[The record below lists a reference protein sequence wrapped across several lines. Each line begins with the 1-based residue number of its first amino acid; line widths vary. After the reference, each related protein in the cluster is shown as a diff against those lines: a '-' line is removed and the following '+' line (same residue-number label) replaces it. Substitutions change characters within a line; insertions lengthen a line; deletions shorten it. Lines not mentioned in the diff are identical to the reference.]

1 MVITGM
7 SGAGRSQAAN
17 HFEDLGWYVVD
28 NLPPALLPKVRE
40 FADAPDSGI
49 SRVGLVLGL
58 NLYHEEVVPALA
70 ALQES
75 AAGSVRIL
83 FLDASTPELVKRF
96 ESTKR
101 RHPFAGDSLRLSQ
114 PDASSADVSPM
125 GVSDAIEAEREAL
138 GYLRSE
144 ADVVVDT
151 SEYSIYQLNR
161 FIDEVFE
168 LEAGPES
175 VTTRIMSFGFKNGI
189 PLDADLVFDCRFLP
203 NPYWVEE
210 LRPLSGQ
217 HEAVKDFLL
226 NGQPMAETF
235 LQKTEDLLQLLV
247 PAYVTEGK
255 SYLTIAFG
263 CTGGRHRSV
272 FVAEDIN
279 RRLTE
284 SSELGVRPL
293 INHRDLDS

>member
-1 MVITGM
+1 MAEFVVITGM

-58 NLYHEEVVPALA
+58 NLFHEEVAPALA
-70 ALQES
+70 ALKAS
-75 AAGSVRIL
+75 AAESVRIL
-83 FLDASTPELVKRF
+83 FLDASTPVLVKRF
-96 ESTKR
+96 ENTKR
-101 RHPFAGDSLRLSQ
+101 RHPFAG
-114 PDASSADVSPM
+114 PSPM

-168 LEAGPES
+168 LDAGPES
-175 VTTRIMSFGFKNGI
+175 VTTRIMSFGFKHGI
-189 PLDADLVFDCRFLP
+189 PLDADLVLDCRFLP
-203 NPYWVEE
+203 NPHWVEE
-210 LRPLSGQ
+210 LRPLTGQ

-235 LQKTEDLLQLLV
+235 LQKTDDLLKLLV
-247 PAYVTEGK
+247 PAYVREGK

-263 CTGGRHRSV
+263 CTGGHHRSV
-272 FVAEDIN
+272 FVAEDIA

-284 SSELGVRPL
+284 DPELGVRPL
-293 INHRDLDS
+293 VIHRDIDS

>member
-1 MVITGM
+1 MAEFVVITGM

-17 HFEDLGWYVVD
+17 HFEDKGWYVVD

-40 FADAPDSGI
+40 FADSPDSGI

-58 NLYHEEVVPALA
+58 NLYHEEVAPALA
-70 ALQES
+70 ALKACAED
-75 AAGSVRIL
+75 SVRIL
-83 FLDASTPELVKRF
+83 FLDASTPVLVKRF

-101 RHPFAGDSLRLSQ
+101 RHPFAGN
-114 PDASSADVSPM
+114 SPM

-151 SEYSIYQLNR
+151 SEYSIYQLNH

-168 LEAGPES
+168 LDTGPES
-175 VTTRIMSFGFKNGI
+175 VTTRVLSFGFKHGI
-189 PLDADLVFDCRFLP
+189 PLDADLVLDCRFLP

-210 LRPLSGQ
+210 LRGLCGKD
-217 HEAVKDFLL
+217 EAVKDFLL
-226 NGQPMAETF
+226 NGQPMADTF
-235 LQKTEDLLQLLV
+235 LRQTEDLLTTLV
-247 PAYVTEGK
+247 PAYAREGK

-272 FVAEDIN
+272 FVAEDIH
-279 RRLTE
+279 RRLTDNPD
-284 SSELGVRPL
+284 LGTRPF
-293 INHRDLDS
+293 ITHRDLDR

>member
-1 MVITGM
+1 MITGM

-28 NLPPALLPKVRE
+28 NLPPALLPEVQK
-40 FADAPDSGI
+40 FAESPHSGI
-49 SRVGLVLGL
+49 SRIGLVLGL
-58 NLYHEEVVPALA
+58 NQFYREVVPALA
-70 ALQES
+70 ALKES
-75 AAGSVRIL
+75 ALGPVRIL
-83 FLDASTPELVKRF
+83 FLDASTPVLVNRF

-101 RHPFAGDSLRLSQ
+101 RHPFAGDM
-114 PDASSADVSPM
+114 PM
-125 GVSDAIEAEREAL
+125 GVSDAITAEREAL
-138 GYLRSE
+138 VDLRSQ

-168 LEAGPES
+168 LDAGPES
-175 VTTRIMSFGFKNGI
+175 VTSRIMSFGYKHGI
-189 PLDADLVFDCRFLP
+189 PLDADLVLDCRFLP

-210 LRPLSGQ
+210 LRPLTGQ
-217 HEAVKDFLL
+217 DDAVKDFLL
-226 NGQPMAETF
+226 NGQPMSENF
-235 LQKTEDLLQLLV
+235 LRHTEDLLKLLV
-247 PAYVTEGK
+247 PAYVREGK

-284 SSELGVRPL
+284 DPDLGVSPF
-293 INHRDLDS
+293 ITHRDIGR

>member
-1 MVITGM
+1 MITGM

-17 HFEDLGWYVVD
+17 HFEDMGWYVVD

-40 FADAPDSGI
+40 FADAPDSGV

-58 NLYHEEVVPALA
+58 NLFHDEVAPALA
-70 ALQES
+70 DLKES
-75 AAGSVRIL
+75 AGGSVRIL

-101 RHPFAGDSLRLSQ
+101 RHPFAGT
-114 PDASSADVSPM
+114 SPM

-144 ADVVVDT
+144 SDVVVDT

-161 FIDEVFE
+161 FIDEVFD
-168 LEAGPES
+168 LDAGPGS
-175 VTTRIMSFGFKNGI
+175 VTTRIMSFGFKHGI
-189 PLDADLVFDCRFLP
+189 PLDADLVLDCRFLP
-203 NPYWVEE
+203 NPHWVEE
-210 LRPLSGQ
+210 LRPLTGRD
-217 HEAVKDFLL
+217 EAVKDFLL

-235 LQKTEDLLQLLV
+235 LQKTEDLLTMLV
-247 PAYVTEGK
+247 PAYVREGK

-263 CTGGRHRSV
+263 CTGGHHRSV
-272 FVAEDIN
+272 FVAEDIS
-279 RRLTE
+279 RRLIDNA
-284 SSELGVRPL
+284 ELGVRPL
-293 INHRDLDS
+293 VVHRDIEK

>member
-1 MVITGM
+1 M

-28 NLPPALLPKVRE
+28 NLPPALLPEVQK
-40 FADAPDSGI
+40 FAESPHSGI
-49 SRVGLVLGL
+49 SRIGLVLGL
-58 NLYHEEVVPALA
+58 NQFYREVVPALA
-70 ALQES
+70 ALKES
-75 AAGSVRIL
+75 ALGPVRIL
-83 FLDASTPELVKRF
+83 FLDASTPVLVNRF

-101 RHPFAGDSLRLSQ
+101 RHPFAGDM
-114 PDASSADVSPM
+114 PM
-125 GVSDAIEAEREAL
+125 GVSDAITAEREAL
-138 GYLRSE
+138 VDLRSQ

-151 SEYSIYQLNR
+151 SEYSIYQLNH

-168 LEAGPES
+168 LDAGPES
-175 VTTRIMSFGFKNGI
+175 VTSRIMSFGYKHGI
-189 PLDADLVFDCRFLP
+189 PLDADLVLDCRFLP

-210 LRPLSGQ
+210 LRPLTGQ
-217 HEAVKDFLL
+217 DDAVKDFLL
-226 NGQPMAETF
+226 NGQPMSENF
-235 LQKTEDLLQLLV
+235 LRHTEDLLKLLV
-247 PAYVTEGK
+247 PAYVREGK

-284 SSELGVRPL
+284 DPDLGVSPF
-293 INHRDLDS
+293 ITHRDIGR

>member
-1 MVITGM
+1 MAEFVVITGM

-17 HFEDLGWYVVD
+17 RFEDLGWYVVD
-28 NLPPALLPKVRE
+28 NLPPALVPKVQE
-40 FADAPDSGI
+40 FADAPDSSI

-58 NLYHEEVVPALA
+58 NLYYEDVAPALVE
-70 ALQES
+70 LKES
-75 AAGSVRIL
+75 AQGSVRIL

-101 RHPFAGDSLRLSQ
+101 RHPF
-114 PDASSADVSPM
+114 SSVPPM

-138 GYLRSE
+138 VNLRSQ

-151 SEYSIYQLNR
+151 SEYSIYQLNH

-168 LEAGPES
+168 LDAGPDS
-175 VTTRIMSFGFKNGI
+175 MTTRIMSFGFKHGI
-189 PLDADLVFDCRFLP
+189 PLDADLVLDCRLLP
-203 NPYWVEE
+203 NPHWVEE
-210 LRPLSGQ
+210 LRPLTGQ
-217 HEAVKDFLL
+217 DEAVRDFLL

-235 LQKTEDLLQLLV
+235 LQKTEDLLTMLV
-247 PAYVTEGK
+247 PAYVREGK

-263 CTGGRHRSV
+263 CTGGHHRSV

-279 RRLTE
+279 RRLIVNAD
-284 SSELGVRPL
+284 LGVRPL
-293 INHRDLDS
+293 VVHRDIDK

>member
-1 MVITGM
+1 MAEFVVITGM

-17 HFEDLGWYVVD
+17 HFEDKGWYVVD

-40 FADAPDSGI
+40 FADSPDSGI

-58 NLYHEEVVPALA
+58 NLYHEEVAPALA
-70 ALQES
+70 ALKACAED
-75 AAGSVRIL
+75 SVRIL
-83 FLDASTPELVKRF
+83 FLDASTPVLVKRF

-101 RHPFAGDSLRLSQ
+101 RHPFVGD
-114 PDASSADVSPM
+114 SPM

-138 GYLRSE
+138 GYLRGE

-151 SEYSIYQLNR
+151 SEYSIYQLNH

-168 LEAGPES
+168 LDTGPES
-175 VTTRIMSFGFKNGI
+175 VTTRVLSFGFKHGI
-189 PLDADLVFDCRFLP
+189 PLDADLVLDCRFLP

-210 LRPLSGQ
+210 LRPLTGQ
-217 HEAVKDFLL
+217 HEAVRDFLL
-226 NGQPMAETF
+226 NGQPMADTF
-235 LQKTEDLLQLLV
+235 LRQTEDLLTTLV
-247 PAYVTEGK
+247 PAYAREGK

-272 FVAEDIN
+272 FVAEDIH
-279 RRLTE
+279 RRLTDNPD
-284 SSELGVRPL
+284 LGVRPF
-293 INHRDLDS
+293 ITHRDLDR

>member
-1 MVITGM
+1 MVAEFVVITGM

-40 FADAPDSGI
+40 FADAPDSGV

-58 NLYHEEVVPALA
+58 NLFHDEVAPALTD
-70 ALQES
+70 LKES
-75 AAGSVRIL
+75 ADGSVRIL

-96 ESTKR
+96 ENTKR
-101 RHPFAGDSLRLSQ
+101 RHPFAGT
-114 PDASSADVSPM
+114 SPM

-161 FIDEVFE
+161 FIDEVFD
-168 LEAGPES
+168 LDAGPES
-175 VTTRIMSFGFKNGI
+175 VTTRIMSFGFKHGI
-189 PLDADLVFDCRFLP
+189 PLDADLVLDCRFLP
-203 NPYWVEE
+203 NPHWVEE
-210 LRPLSGQ
+210 LRPLTGQ
-217 HEAVKDFLL
+217 DEAVKDFLL

-235 LQKTEDLLQLLV
+235 LQKTEDLLTMLV
-247 PAYVTEGK
+247 PAYVREGK

-263 CTGGRHRSV
+263 CTGGHHRSV

-279 RRLTE
+279 RRL
-284 SSELGVRPL
+284 SDNAELGVRPL
-293 INHRDLDS
+293 VVHRDIHK

>member
-1 MVITGM
+1 MITGM

-17 HFEDLGWYVVD
+17 HFEDKGWYVVD

-49 SRVGLVLGL
+49 CQVGLVLGL
-58 NLYHEEVVPALA
+58 NLYHEEVAPALA
-70 ALQES
+70 DLKAS
-75 AAGSVRIL
+75 ADGPVRIL
-83 FLDASTPELVKRF
+83 FLDASTPVLVKRF

-101 RHPFAGDSLRLSQ
+101 RHPFAGDS
-114 PDASSADVSPM
+114 PM
-125 GVSDAIEAEREAL
+125 GVSDAIKAEREAL

-151 SEYSIYQLNR
+151 SEYSIYQLNH
-161 FIDEVFE
+161 FIDEVFG

-175 VTTRIMSFGFKNGI
+175 VTTRILSFGFKHGI
-189 PLDADLVFDCRFLP
+189 PLDADLVLDCRFLP
-203 NPYWVEE
+203 NPYWEEE
-210 LRPLSGQ
+210 LRGLSGKD
-217 HEAVKDFLL
+217 EAVRDFLL

-235 LQKTEDLLQLLV
+235 LRQTEDLLTTLM
-247 PAYVTEGK
+247 PAYAREGK

-272 FVAEDIN
+272 FVAEDIH
-279 RRLTE
+279 RRLADNPD
-284 SSELGVRPL
+284 LGVRPF
-293 INHRDLDS
+293 ITHRDLDR

>member
-1 MVITGM
+1 VVITGM

-17 HFEDLGWYVVD
+17 HFEDKGWYVVD
-28 NLPPALLPKVRE
+28 NLPPALLPRVRE
-40 FADAPDSGI
+40 FADSPDSGI

-58 NLYHEEVVPALA
+58 NLYHEEVAPALA
-70 ALQES
+70 ALKARAEG
-75 AAGSVRIL
+75 AVRIL

-101 RHPFAGDSLRLSQ
+101 RHPFAST
-114 PDASSADVSPM
+114 SPL

-138 GYLRSE
+138 GYLRGE

-168 LEAGPES
+168 LDAGPES
-175 VTTRIMSFGFKNGI
+175 VITRIMSFGFKNGI
-189 PLDADLVFDCRFLP
+189 PLDADLVLDCRFLP
-203 NPYWVEE
+203 NPHWEEE
-210 LRPLSGQ
+210 LRPLTGQ

-235 LQKTEDLLQLLV
+235 LEKTEDLLKLLV
-247 PAYVTEGK
+247 PAYATEGK

-272 FVAEDIN
+272 FVAEDVN
-279 RRLTE
+279 RRLTDNPG
-284 SSELGVRPL
+284 LGVCPL
-293 INHRDLDS
+293 ITHRDLDR

>member
-1 MVITGM
+1 MITGM

-40 FADAPDSGI
+40 FADAPDSGV

-58 NLYHEEVVPALA
+58 NLYHDEVAPSLA
-70 ALQES
+70 DLKES
-75 AAGSVRIL
+75 ADGSVRIL

-101 RHPFAGDSLRLSQ
+101 RHPFAGT
-114 PDASSADVSPM
+114 SPM

-144 ADVVVDT
+144 SDVVVDT

-161 FIDEVFE
+161 FIDEVFD
-168 LEAGPES
+168 LDAGPGS
-175 VTTRIMSFGFKNGI
+175 VTTRIMSFGFKHGI
-189 PLDADLVFDCRFLP
+189 PLDADLVLDCRFLP
-203 NPYWVEE
+203 NPHWVEE
-210 LRPLSGQ
+210 LRPLTGQ

-235 LQKTEDLLQLLV
+235 LQKTEDLLTMLV
-247 PAYVTEGK
+247 PAYVREGK

-263 CTGGRHRSV
+263 CTGGHHRSV

-279 RRLTE
+279 RRLIDNE
-284 SSELGVRPL
+284 ELGVRPL
-293 INHRDLDS
+293 VIHRDIDK

>member
-1 MVITGM
+1 MVAEFVVITGM

-40 FADAPDSGI
+40 FADAPDSGV

-58 NLYHEEVVPALA
+58 NLYHDEVAPALA
-70 ALQES
+70 DLKES
-75 AAGSVRIL
+75 ADGSVRIL

-96 ESTKR
+96 ENTKR
-101 RHPFAGDSLRLSQ
+101 RHPFAGT
-114 PDASSADVSPM
+114 SPM

-161 FIDEVFE
+161 FVDEVFD
-168 LEAGPES
+168 LDAGPES
-175 VTTRIMSFGFKNGI
+175 VTTRIMSFGFKHGI
-189 PLDADLVFDCRFLP
+189 PLDADLVLDCRFLP
-203 NPYWVEE
+203 NPHWVEE
-210 LRPLSGQ
+210 LRPLTGQ

-235 LQKTEDLLQLLV
+235 LQKTEDLLTMLV
-247 PAYVTEGK
+247 PAYVREGK

-263 CTGGRHRSV
+263 CTGGHHRSV
-272 FVAEDIN
+272 FVAEDID
-279 RRLTE
+279 RRL
-284 SSELGVRPL
+284 SDNAELGVRPL
-293 INHRDLDS
+293 VVHRDIHK

>member
-1 MVITGM
+1 MITGM

-40 FADAPDSGI
+40 FADAPDSGV

-58 NLYHEEVVPALA
+58 NLYHDEVAPALA
-70 ALQES
+70 DLKES
-75 AAGSVRIL
+75 ADGSVRIL

-96 ESTKR
+96 ENTKR
-101 RHPFAGDSLRLSQ
+101 RHPFAGT
-114 PDASSADVSPM
+114 SPM

-161 FIDEVFE
+161 FIDEVFD
-168 LEAGPES
+168 LDAGPES
-175 VTTRIMSFGFKNGI
+175 VTTRIMSFGFKHGI
-189 PLDADLVFDCRFLP
+189 PLDADLVLDCRFLP
-203 NPYWVEE
+203 NPHWVEE
-210 LRPLSGQ
+210 LRPLTGQ

-235 LQKTEDLLQLLV
+235 LQKTEDLLTMLV
-247 PAYVTEGK
+247 PAYVREGK

-263 CTGGRHRSV
+263 CTGGHHRSV

-279 RRLTE
+279 RRLIE
-284 SSELGVRPL
+284 NEELGVRPL
-293 INHRDLDS
+293 VIHRDIDK

>member
-40 FADAPDSGI
+40 FADSPDSGI

-58 NLYHEEVVPALA
+58 NLYHEEVAPALA
-70 ALQES
+70 ALKACAE
-75 AAGSVRIL
+75 GSVRIL
-83 FLDASTPELVKRF
+83 FLDASTPVLVKRF

-101 RHPFAGDSLRLSQ
+101 RHPFVGN
-114 PDASSADVSPM
+114 SPM

-151 SEYSIYQLNR
+151 SEYSIYQLNH

-168 LEAGPES
+168 LDAGPES
-175 VTTRIMSFGFKNGI
+175 VTTRVLSFGFKHGI
-189 PLDADLVFDCRFLP
+189 PLDADLVLDCRFLP

-210 LRPLSGQ
+210 LRPLTGQ
-217 HEAVKDFLL
+217 HEAVRDFLL
-226 NGQPMAETF
+226 NGQPMADTF
-235 LQKTEDLLQLLV
+235 LRQTEDLLTTLV
-247 PAYVTEGK
+247 PAYAREGK

-272 FVAEDIN
+272 FVAEDIH
-279 RRLTE
+279 RRLIDNPD
-284 SSELGVRPL
+284 LGVRPF
-293 INHRDLDS
+293 ITHRDLDR

>member
-1 MVITGM
+1 MAEFVVITGM

-40 FADAPDSGI
+40 FADAPDSGV

-58 NLYHEEVVPALA
+58 NLYHDEVAPALA
-70 ALQES
+70 DLKES
-75 AAGSVRIL
+75 ADGSVRIL

-96 ESTKR
+96 ENTKR
-101 RHPFAGDSLRLSQ
+101 RHPFAGT
-114 PDASSADVSPM
+114 SPM

-161 FIDEVFE
+161 FVDEVFD
-168 LEAGPES
+168 LDAGPES
-175 VTTRIMSFGFKNGI
+175 VTTRIMSFGFKHGI
-189 PLDADLVFDCRFLP
+189 PLDADLVLDCRFLP
-203 NPYWVEE
+203 NPHWVEE
-210 LRPLSGQ
+210 LRPLTGQ

-235 LQKTEDLLQLLV
+235 LQKTEDLLTMLV
-247 PAYVTEGK
+247 PAYVREGK

-263 CTGGRHRSV
+263 CTGGHHRSV

-279 RRLTE
+279 RRL
-284 SSELGVRPL
+284 SDNAELGVRPL
-293 INHRDLDS
+293 VVHRDIHK

>member
-1 MVITGM
+1 
-7 SGAGRSQAAN
+7 
-17 HFEDLGWYVVD
+17 
-28 NLPPALLPKVRE
+28 PKVRE

-58 NLYHEEVVPALA
+58 NLFHQEVAPALA
-70 ALQES
+70 ALKACAE
-75 AAGSVRIL
+75 GSVRIL

-101 RHPFAGDSLRLSQ
+101 RHPFAGD
-114 PDASSADVSPM
+114 SPM

-189 PLDADLVFDCRFLP
+189 PLDADLVLDCRFLP

-210 LRPLSGQ
+210 LRPLTGQ

-235 LQKTEDLLQLLV
+235 LQKTEDLLKLLV

-284 SSELGVRPL
+284 DPELGVRPL
-293 INHRDLDS
+293 IHPRDLDS

>member
-1 MVITGM
+1 MITGM

-17 HFEDLGWYVVD
+17 HFEDKGWYVVD
-28 NLPPALLPKVRE
+28 NLPPALLPRVRE
-40 FADAPDSGI
+40 FADSPDSGI

-58 NLYHEEVVPALA
+58 NLYHEEVAPALA
-70 ALQES
+70 ALKARAEG
-75 AAGSVRIL
+75 AVRIL

-101 RHPFAGDSLRLSQ
+101 RHPFAST
-114 PDASSADVSPM
+114 SPL

-138 GYLRSE
+138 GYLRDE

-168 LEAGPES
+168 LDAGPES
-175 VTTRIMSFGFKNGI
+175 VITRIMSFGFKNGI
-189 PLDADLVFDCRFLP
+189 PLDADLVLDCRFLP
-203 NPYWVEE
+203 NPHWEEE
-210 LRPLSGQ
+210 LRPLTGQ

-235 LQKTEDLLQLLV
+235 LEKTEDLLKLLV
-247 PAYVTEGK
+247 PAYATEGK
-255 SYLTIAFG
+255 LYLTIAFG

-272 FVAEDIN
+272 FVAEDVN
-279 RRLTE
+279 RRLTDNP
-284 SSELGVRPL
+284 ELGVCPL
-293 INHRDLDS
+293 ITHRDLDR

>member
-1 MVITGM
+1 MVAEFVVITGM

-40 FADAPDSGI
+40 FADAPNSGI

-58 NLYHEEVVPALA
+58 NLYHEEVAPALA
-70 ALQES
+70 ALKAS
-75 AAGSVRIL
+75 ADGSVRIL
-83 FLDASTPELVKRF
+83 YLDASTPVLVKRF

-101 RHPFAGDSLRLSQ
+101 RHPFAGT
-114 PDASSADVSPM
+114 SPM

-144 ADVVVDT
+144 SDVVVDT

-161 FIDEVFE
+161 FIDEVFD
-168 LEAGPES
+168 LDAGPGS
-175 VTTRIMSFGFKNGI
+175 VTTRIMSFGFKHGI
-189 PLDADLVFDCRFLP
+189 PLDADLVLDCRFLP
-203 NPYWVEE
+203 NPHWVEE
-210 LRPLSGQ
+210 LRPLTGQ

-235 LQKTEDLLQLLV
+235 LQKTEDLLTMLV
-247 PAYVTEGK
+247 PAYVREGK

-263 CTGGRHRSV
+263 CTGGHHRSV

-279 RRLTE
+279 RRLIDNE
-284 SSELGVRPL
+284 ELGVRPL
-293 INHRDLDS
+293 VIHRDIDK

>member
-1 MVITGM
+1 VAEFVVITGM

-17 HFEDLGWYVVD
+17 HFEDKGWYVVD
-28 NLPPALLPKVRE
+28 NLPPALLPRVRE
-40 FADAPDSGI
+40 FADSPDSGI

-58 NLYHEEVVPALA
+58 NLYHEEVAPALA
-70 ALQES
+70 ALKARAEG
-75 AAGSVRIL
+75 AVRIL

-101 RHPFAGDSLRLSQ
+101 RHPFAST
-114 PDASSADVSPM
+114 SPL

-138 GYLRSE
+138 GYLRDE

-168 LEAGPES
+168 LDAGPES
-175 VTTRIMSFGFKNGI
+175 VITRIMSFGFKNGI
-189 PLDADLVFDCRFLP
+189 PLDADLVLDCRFLP
-203 NPYWVEE
+203 NPHWEEE
-210 LRPLSGQ
+210 LRPLTGQ

-235 LQKTEDLLQLLV
+235 LEKTEDLLKLLV
-247 PAYVTEGK
+247 PAYATEGK
-255 SYLTIAFG
+255 LYLTIAFG

-272 FVAEDIN
+272 FVAEDVN
-279 RRLTE
+279 RRLTDNP
-284 SSELGVRPL
+284 ELGVCPL
-293 INHRDLDS
+293 ITHRDLDR

>member
-1 MVITGM
+1 MITGM

-17 HFEDLGWYVVD
+17 HFEDKGWYVVD
-28 NLPPALLPKVRE
+28 NLPPALLPRVRE
-40 FADAPDSGI
+40 FADSPDSGI

-58 NLYHEEVVPALA
+58 NLYHEEVAPALA
-70 ALQES
+70 ALKARAEG
-75 AAGSVRIL
+75 AVRIL

-101 RHPFAGDSLRLSQ
+101 RHPFAST
-114 PDASSADVSPM
+114 SPL

-138 GYLRSE
+138 GYLRGE

-168 LEAGPES
+168 LDAGPES
-175 VTTRIMSFGFKNGI
+175 VITRIMSFGFKNGI
-189 PLDADLVFDCRFLP
+189 PLDADLVLDCRFLP
-203 NPYWVEE
+203 NPHWEEE
-210 LRPLSGQ
+210 LRPLTGQ

-235 LQKTEDLLQLLV
+235 LEKTEDLLKLLV
-247 PAYVTEGK
+247 PAYATEGK

-272 FVAEDIN
+272 FVAEDVN
-279 RRLTE
+279 RRLTDNP
-284 SSELGVRPL
+284 ELGVCPL
-293 INHRDLDS
+293 ITHRDLDR

>member
-17 HFEDLGWYVVD
+17 HFEDKGWYVVD
-28 NLPPALLPKVRE
+28 NLPPALLPRVRE
-40 FADAPDSGI
+40 FADSPDSGI

-58 NLYHEEVVPALA
+58 NLYHEEVAPALA
-70 ALQES
+70 ALKARAEG
-75 AAGSVRIL
+75 AVRIL

-101 RHPFAGDSLRLSQ
+101 RHPFAST
-114 PDASSADVSPM
+114 SPL

-138 GYLRSE
+138 GYLRGE

-168 LEAGPES
+168 LDAGPES
-175 VTTRIMSFGFKNGI
+175 VITRIMSFGFKNGI
-189 PLDADLVFDCRFLP
+189 PLDADLVLDCRFLP
-203 NPYWVEE
+203 NPHWEEE
-210 LRPLSGQ
+210 LRPLTGQ

-235 LQKTEDLLQLLV
+235 LEKTEDLLKLLV
-247 PAYVTEGK
+247 PAYATEGK

-272 FVAEDIN
+272 FVAEDVN
-279 RRLTE
+279 RRLTDNP
-284 SSELGVRPL
+284 ELGVCPL
-293 INHRDLDS
+293 ITHRDLDR

>member
-58 NLYHEEVVPALA
+58 NRYHKQVAPAL
-70 ALQES
+70 S
-75 AAGSVRIL
+75 AFRASAEGAVRIL
-83 FLDASTPELVKRF
+83 FLDATTPVLVNRF

-101 RHPFAGDSLRLSQ
+101 RHPFAGT
-114 PDASSADVSPM
+114 SPM
-125 GVSDAIEAEREAL
+125 GVSDAIESEREAL
-138 GYLRSE
+138 VYLRSQ

-151 SEYSIYQLNR
+151 SEFSIYQLNR

-168 LEAGPES
+168 LDSGPES
-175 VTTRIMSFGFKNGI
+175 VTTRIMSFGFKHGI
-189 PLDADLVFDCRFLP
+189 PLDADLVLDCRFLP
-203 NPYWVEE
+203 NPHWVEE
-210 LRPLSGQ
+210 LRPLTGQ
-217 HEAVKDFLL
+217 DAVVKDFLL
-226 NGQPMAETF
+226 TGQPMAETF
-235 LQKTEDLLQLLV
+235 LQQTENLLELLV
-247 PAYVTEGK
+247 PAYVREGK

-272 FVAEDIN
+272 FVAEDIS

-284 SSELGVRPL
+284 NPEFGVRPL
-293 INHRDLDS
+293 IIHRDIER

>member
-1 MVITGM
+1 MITGM

-40 FADAPDSGI
+40 FADTPANGI

-58 NLYHEEVVPALA
+58 NLYHDEVAPALA
-70 ALQES
+70 ALKES

-83 FLDASTPELVKRF
+83 FLDASTPVLVKRF

-101 RHPFAGDSLRLSQ
+101 RHPFAGDS
-114 PDASSADVSPM
+114 PM
-125 GVSDAIEAEREAL
+125 GMSDAIEAERDAL
-138 GYLRSE
+138 GYLRGE

-151 SEYSIYQLNR
+151 SEYSIYQLNH
-161 FIDEVFE
+161 FIDEVFD
-168 LEAGPES
+168 LDAGPES

-189 PLDADLVFDCRFLP
+189 PLDADLVLDCRFLP

-210 LRPLSGQ
+210 LRALTGQ
-217 HEAVKDFLL
+217 DQAVRDFLL
-226 NGQPMAETF
+226 TGQPMAEAF
-235 LQKTEDLLQLLV
+235 LQKTEDLLKMLV

-272 FVAEDIN
+272 FVAEEID
-279 RRLTE
+279 RRLARDPD
-284 SSELGVRPL
+284 LGVHPF
-293 INHRDLDS
+293 ISHRDLER

>member
-17 HFEDLGWYVVD
+17 HFEDKGWYVVD
-28 NLPPALLPKVRE
+28 NLPPALLPRVRE
-40 FADAPDSGI
+40 FADSPDSGI

-58 NLYHEEVVPALA
+58 NLYHEEVAPALA
-70 ALQES
+70 ALKARAEG
-75 AAGSVRIL
+75 AVRIL

-101 RHPFAGDSLRLSQ
+101 RHPFAST
-114 PDASSADVSPM
+114 SPL

-138 GYLRSE
+138 GYLRDE

-168 LEAGPES
+168 LDAGPES
-175 VTTRIMSFGFKNGI
+175 VITRIMSFGFKNGI
-189 PLDADLVFDCRFLP
+189 PLDADLVLDCRFLP
-203 NPYWVEE
+203 NPHWEEE
-210 LRPLSGQ
+210 LRPLTGQ

-235 LQKTEDLLQLLV
+235 LEKTEDLLKLLV
-247 PAYVTEGK
+247 PAYATEGK
-255 SYLTIAFG
+255 LYLTIAFG

-272 FVAEDIN
+272 FVAEDVN
-279 RRLTE
+279 RRLTDNP
-284 SSELGVRPL
+284 ELGVCPL
-293 INHRDLDS
+293 ITHRDLDR

>member
-40 FADAPDSGI
+40 FADAPDSGV

-58 NLYHEEVVPALA
+58 NLYHDEVAPALA
-70 ALQES
+70 DLKES
-75 AAGSVRIL
+75 ADGSVRIL

-96 ESTKR
+96 ENTKR
-101 RHPFAGDSLRLSQ
+101 RHPFAGT
-114 PDASSADVSPM
+114 SPM

-161 FIDEVFE
+161 FVDEVFD
-168 LEAGPES
+168 LDAGPES
-175 VTTRIMSFGFKNGI
+175 VTTRIMSFGFKHGI
-189 PLDADLVFDCRFLP
+189 PLDADLVLDCRFLP
-203 NPYWVEE
+203 NPHWVEE
-210 LRPLSGQ
+210 LRPLTGQ

-235 LQKTEDLLQLLV
+235 LQKTEDLLTMLV
-247 PAYVTEGK
+247 PAYVREGK

-263 CTGGRHRSV
+263 CTGGHHRSV

-279 RRLTE
+279 RRL
-284 SSELGVRPL
+284 SDNAELGVRPL
-293 INHRDLDS
+293 VVHRDIHK

>member
-1 MVITGM
+1 VVITGM

-17 HFEDLGWYVVD
+17 HFEDKGWYVVD
-28 NLPPALLPKVRE
+28 NLPPALLPRVRE
-40 FADAPDSGI
+40 FADSPDSGI

-58 NLYHEEVVPALA
+58 NLYHEEVAPALA
-70 ALQES
+70 ALKARAEG
-75 AAGSVRIL
+75 AVRIL

-101 RHPFAGDSLRLSQ
+101 RHPFAST
-114 PDASSADVSPM
+114 SPL

-138 GYLRSE
+138 GYLRDE

-168 LEAGPES
+168 LDAGPES
-175 VTTRIMSFGFKNGI
+175 VITRIMSFGFKNGI
-189 PLDADLVFDCRFLP
+189 PLDADLVLDCRFLP
-203 NPYWVEE
+203 NPHWEEE
-210 LRPLSGQ
+210 LRPLTGQ

-235 LQKTEDLLQLLV
+235 LEKTEDLLKLLV
-247 PAYVTEGK
+247 PAYATEGK
-255 SYLTIAFG
+255 LYLTIAFG

-272 FVAEDIN
+272 FVAEDVN
-279 RRLTE
+279 RRLTDNP
-284 SSELGVRPL
+284 ELGVCPL
-293 INHRDLDS
+293 ITHRDLDR

>member
-1 MVITGM
+1 MVAEFVVITGM

-70 ALQES
+70 ALQDS

-101 RHPFAGDSLRLSQ
+101 RHPFAGDS
-114 PDASSADVSPM
+114 PM
-125 GVSDAIEAEREAL
+125 GVSEAIEAEREAL

-168 LEAGPES
+168 LDAGPES

-189 PLDADLVFDCRFLP
+189 PLDADLVLDCRFLP

-210 LRPLSGQ
+210 LRPLTGQ

-235 LQKTEDLLQLLV
+235 LQKTEDLLKLLV
-247 PAYVTEGK
+247 PAYVREGK

-279 RRLTE
+279 QRLTE
-284 SSELGVRPL
+284 DPELGVRPL
-293 INHRDLDS
+293 ITHRDLDS

>member
-28 NLPPALLPKVRE
+28 NLPPALLPRVRE
-40 FADAPDSGI
+40 FAEAPDSGI
-49 SRVGLVLGL
+49 ARVGLVLGL
-58 NLYHEEVVPALA
+58 NLFHEQVAPALT
-70 ALQES
+70 ALKAS
-75 AAGSVRIL
+75 AEGSVRIL
-83 FLDASTPELVKRF
+83 FLDAATPVLVKRF

-101 RHPFAGDSLRLSQ
+101 RHPFESI
-114 PDASSADVSPM
+114 SPM

-151 SEYSIYQLNR
+151 SEYSIYQLHR
-161 FIDEVFE
+161 FIDEVFD
-168 LEAGPES
+168 LDAGPGS
-175 VTTRIMSFGFKNGI
+175 VTTRIMSFGYKHGI
-189 PLDADLVFDCRFLP
+189 PLDADLVLDCRFLP
-203 NPYWVEE
+203 NPHWVEE

-217 HEAVKDFLL
+217 DDAVEDFLL

-235 LQKTEDLLQLLV
+235 LAKTQDLLRLLV
-247 PAYVTEGK
+247 PAYVIEGK

-272 FVAEDIN
+272 FVAEN
-279 RRLTE
+279 MGARLAE
-284 SSELGVRPL
+284 DPELGIRPMVV
-293 INHRDLDS
+293 HRDIDR

>member
-1 MVITGM
+1 VAEFVVITGM

-17 HFEDLGWYVVD
+17 HFEDKGWYVVD
-28 NLPPALLPKVRE
+28 NLPPALLPRVRE
-40 FADAPDSGI
+40 FADSPDSGI

-58 NLYHEEVVPALA
+58 NLYHEEVAPALA
-70 ALQES
+70 ALKARAEG
-75 AAGSVRIL
+75 AVRIL

-101 RHPFAGDSLRLSQ
+101 RHPFAST
-114 PDASSADVSPM
+114 SPL

-138 GYLRSE
+138 GYLRGE

-168 LEAGPES
+168 LDAGPES
-175 VTTRIMSFGFKNGI
+175 VITRIMSFGFKNGI
-189 PLDADLVFDCRFLP
+189 PLDADLVLDCRFLP
-203 NPYWVEE
+203 NPHWEEE
-210 LRPLSGQ
+210 LRPLTGQ

-235 LQKTEDLLQLLV
+235 LEKTEDLLKLLV
-247 PAYVTEGK
+247 PAYATEGK

-272 FVAEDIN
+272 FVAEDVN
-279 RRLTE
+279 RRLTDNPG
-284 SSELGVRPL
+284 LGVCPL
-293 INHRDLDS
+293 ITHRDLDR

>member
-1 MVITGM
+1 VVITGM

-40 FADAPDSGI
+40 FADAPDSGV

-58 NLYHEEVVPALA
+58 NLYHDEVAPALA
-70 ALQES
+70 DLKES
-75 AAGSVRIL
+75 ADGSVRIL

-96 ESTKR
+96 ENTKR
-101 RHPFAGDSLRLSQ
+101 RHPFAGT
-114 PDASSADVSPM
+114 SPM

-161 FIDEVFE
+161 FVDEVFD
-168 LEAGPES
+168 LDAGPES
-175 VTTRIMSFGFKNGI
+175 VTTRIMSFGFKHGI
-189 PLDADLVFDCRFLP
+189 PLDADLVLDCRFLP
-203 NPYWVEE
+203 NPHWVEE
-210 LRPLSGQ
+210 LRPLTGQ

-235 LQKTEDLLQLLV
+235 LQKTEDLLTMLV
-247 PAYVTEGK
+247 PAYVREGK

-263 CTGGRHRSV
+263 CTGGHHRSV

-279 RRLTE
+279 RRL
-284 SSELGVRPL
+284 SDNAELGVRPL
-293 INHRDLDS
+293 VVHRDIHK

>member
-1 MVITGM
+1 MITGM

-17 HFEDLGWYVVD
+17 HFEDRGWYVVD

-40 FADAPDSGI
+40 FADSPDSGI
-49 SRVGLVLGL
+49 SQVGLVLGL
-58 NLYHEEVVPALA
+58 NLYHEEVAPALA
-70 ALQES
+70 ALKACAE
-75 AAGSVRIL
+75 GSVRIL
-83 FLDASTPELVKRF
+83 FLDASTPVLVKRF

-101 RHPFAGDSLRLSQ
+101 RHPFVGD
-114 PDASSADVSPM
+114 SPM

-138 GYLRSE
+138 GYLRGE

-151 SEYSIYQLNR
+151 SEYSIYQLNH
-161 FIDEVFE
+161 FIDEVFG

-175 VTTRIMSFGFKNGI
+175 VTTRILSFGFKHGI
-189 PLDADLVFDCRFLP
+189 PLDADLVLDCRFLP

-210 LRPLSGQ
+210 LRGLSGKD
-217 HEAVKDFLL
+217 EAVRDFLL

-235 LQKTEDLLQLLV
+235 LRQTEDLLTTLM
-247 PAYVTEGK
+247 PAYAREGK

-272 FVAEDIN
+272 FVAEDIC
-279 RRLTE
+279 RRLADNPD
-284 SSELGVRPL
+284 LGVRPF
-293 INHRDLDS
+293 ITHRDLDR

>member
-40 FADAPDSGI
+40 FADAADSGI

-58 NLYHEEVVPALA
+58 NLYHEEVAPALA
-70 ALQES
+70 DLKASSE
-75 AAGSVRIL
+75 GSVRIL

-96 ESTKR
+96 GSTKR
-101 RHPFAGDSLRLSQ
+101 RHPFAG
-114 PDASSADVSPM
+114 ASPM

-168 LEAGPES
+168 LDAGPES
-175 VTTRIMSFGFKNGI
+175 VTTRIMSFGFKHGI
-189 PLDADLVFDCRFLP
+189 PLDADLVLDCRFLP
-203 NPYWVEE
+203 NPHWVEE
-210 LRPLSGQ
+210 LRPLTGQ
-217 HEAVKDFLL
+217 DEAVRDFLL
-226 NGQPMAETF
+226 NGQPMAESF
-235 LQKTEDLLQLLV
+235 LKKTEDLLTMLV
-247 PAYVTEGK
+247 PAYVREGK

-263 CTGGRHRSV
+263 CTGGHHRSV

-279 RRLTE
+279 RRLVE
-284 SSELGVRPL
+284 NRELGIRPL
-293 INHRDLDS
+293 VIHRDIDK

>member
-1 MVITGM
+1 MITGM

-17 HFEDLGWYVVD
+17 HFEDMGWYVVD

-40 FADAPDSGI
+40 FADASDSGV

-58 NLYHEEVVPALA
+58 NLYHDEVAPALA
-70 ALQES
+70 DLKES
-75 AAGSVRIL
+75 AGGSVRIL

-101 RHPFAGDSLRLSQ
+101 RHPFAGT
-114 PDASSADVSPM
+114 SPM

-144 ADVVVDT
+144 SDVVVDT

-161 FIDEVFE
+161 FIDEVFD
-168 LEAGPES
+168 LDAGPGS
-175 VTTRIMSFGFKNGI
+175 VTTRIMSFGFKHGI
-189 PLDADLVFDCRFLP
+189 PLDADLVLDCRFLP
-203 NPYWVEE
+203 NPHWVEE
-210 LRPLSGQ
+210 LRPLTGRD
-217 HEAVKDFLL
+217 EAVKDFLL

-235 LQKTEDLLQLLV
+235 LRKTEDLLTMLV
-247 PAYVTEGK
+247 PAYAREGK

-263 CTGGRHRSV
+263 CTGGHHRSV
-272 FVAEDIN
+272 FVAEDIS
-279 RRLTE
+279 RRLIDNA
-284 SSELGVRPL
+284 ELGVRPL
-293 INHRDLDS
+293 VVHRDIEK

>member
-1 MVITGM
+1 VVITGM

-17 HFEDLGWYVVD
+17 HFEDKGWYVVD
-28 NLPPALLPKVRE
+28 NLPPALLPRVRE
-40 FADAPDSGI
+40 FADSPDSGI

-58 NLYHEEVVPALA
+58 NLYHEEVAPALA
-70 ALQES
+70 ALKARAEG
-75 AAGSVRIL
+75 AVRIL

-101 RHPFAGDSLRLSQ
+101 RHPFAST
-114 PDASSADVSPM
+114 SPL

-138 GYLRSE
+138 GYLRGE

-168 LEAGPES
+168 LDAGPES
-175 VTTRIMSFGFKNGI
+175 VITRIMSFGFKNGI
-189 PLDADLVFDCRFLP
+189 PLDADLVLDCRFLP
-203 NPYWVEE
+203 NPHWEEE
-210 LRPLSGQ
+210 LRPLTGQ

-235 LQKTEDLLQLLV
+235 LEKTEDLLKLLV
-247 PAYVTEGK
+247 PAYATEGK

-272 FVAEDIN
+272 FVAEDVN
-279 RRLTE
+279 RRLTDNP
-284 SSELGVRPL
+284 ELGVCPL
-293 INHRDLDS
+293 ITHRDLDR

>member
-1 MVITGM
+1 MAEFVVITGM

-17 HFEDLGWYVVD
+17 HFEDKGWYVVD
-28 NLPPALLPKVRE
+28 NLPPALLPRVRE
-40 FADAPDSGI
+40 FADAADSGI

-58 NLYHEEVVPALA
+58 NLYHQEVAPALA
-70 ALQES
+70 ALKAS
-75 AAGSVRIL
+75 AAGTVRIL

-101 RHPFAGDSLRLSQ
+101 RHPFATS
-114 PDASSADVSPM
+114 ASRV

-138 GYLRSE
+138 GYLRRE

-161 FIDEVFE
+161 FIDEVFD
-168 LEAGPES
+168 LDAGPES

-189 PLDADLVFDCRFLP
+189 PLDADLVLDCRFLP

-210 LRPLSGQ
+210 LRPLTGR
-217 HEAVKDFLL
+217 HEPVRDFLL
-226 NGQPMAETF
+226 NGQPMAEKF
-235 LQKTEDLLQLLV
+235 LEKTEDLLEMLV
-247 PAYVTEGK
+247 PAYATEGK

-272 FVAEDIN
+272 FVAEDIG

-284 SSELGVRPL
+284 NSELGVHP
-293 INHRDLDS
+293 IVTHRDLDK

>member
-1 MVITGM
+1 MAEAISFSTVSLKCVAEFVVITGM

-17 HFEDLGWYVVD
+17 HFEDMGWYVVD

-58 NLYHEEVVPALA
+58 NLYHQEVAPALA
-70 ALQES
+70 ALKACQPRGRS
-75 AAGSVRIL
+75 GFSS
-83 FLDASTPELVKRF
+83 STPP
-96 ESTKR
+96 R
-101 RHPFAGDSLRLSQ
+101 RSWSSGSRAPSDDTRL
-114 PDASSADVSPM
+114 PVTRPM

-168 LEAGPES
+168 LDAGPES

-189 PLDADLVFDCRFLP
+189 PLDADLVLDCRFLAQ
-203 NPYWVEE
+203 
-210 LRPLSGQ
+210 PL
-217 HEAVKDFLL
+217 
-226 NGQPMAETF
+226 
-235 LQKTEDLLQLLV
+235 
-247 PAYVTEGK
+247 
-255 SYLTIAFG
+255 
-263 CTGGRHRSV
+263 
-272 FVAEDIN
+272 
-279 RRLTE
+279 
-284 SSELGVRPL
+284 LG
-293 INHRDLDS
+293 